1 MKTTCSVK
9 LYLAIVVLA
18 LALVSGSCAT
28 APKAER
34 YVAPPLGSTLS
45 FRTTSTGSFGSGTRE
60 STSKVTERMW
70 EGKRMIAFVSP
81 TGTLLETDDGTG
93 AFVAML
99 GPDDKPI
106 ISWDPP
112 ATYNWPLEVGKTWTK
127 SYRMTIHPKNQT
139 ISYDNTVKVEAYED
153 VTVPAG
159 TFKVFKVSSSSTLGE
174 SVQWFSPELGVF
186 VKNIQKRP
194 ANSPLGPGTS
204 DQELVSQTVMK

>member
-1 MKTTCSVK
+1 MKTTRRVT
-9 LYLAIVVLA
+9 LYLAIAVLA
-18 LALVSGSCAT
+18 LALALGSCAT
-28 APKAER
+28 AHKAER

-45 FRTTSTGSFGSGTRE
+45 FRTISTGSFGSGTRE

-70 EGKRMIAFVSP
+70 EGKQMIAFVSP
-81 TGTLLETDDGTG
+81 TGTLLESADETG

-139 ISYDNTVKVEAYED
+139 ISYDNTVKVEACED

-159 TFKVFKVSSSSTLGE
+159 IFKVFKVSSSSTLGE

-186 VKNIQKRP
+186 VKQIQKRP

-204 DQELVSQTVMK
+204 DQELISQTVMK